1 MLRAM
6 GRNVN
11 RLRMGSGLTQQKLAE
26 RAEISL
32 RYVQLIEAGKRNPS
46 IPTVVRLK
54 KVLTSE
60 AGSRPVQSGGDANPL
75 ASKTW
80 RFRSSWAYHR
90 KRHHQYLSQL
100 FP

>member
-54 KVLTSE
+54 KVLTCSYDE
-60 AGSRPVQSGGDANPL
+60 L
-75 ASKTW
+75 
-80 RFRSSWAYHR
+80 FRN
-90 KRHHQYLSQL
+90 L
-100 FP
+100 